1 MRKTHVHYILILL
14 CLPLFIK
21 AQQSVP
27 QEQWDSMVAEDMV
40 ATAAKREAAEE
51 AANAGTRENISQHTG
66 IVPGEHHLWDQA
78 MPALADTMSSYADYP
93 LVLRAV
99 PDTIMKVLLADEDL
113 QYQKKE
119 PEQRRNT
126 SWLDHTLSALLR
138 LVGLSPITIVCF
150 IISGVG
156 LLLYLYLKQNG
167 YLFKRTKRDTDK
179 TVKLTEEELD
189 TETYHQQIEQAISS
203 GKLRVAV
210 RLLYLQTL
218 RVLVDKGIVTYSREK
233 TNAAYLRSLVS
244 TPWYKTFAT
253 LTLDYEYIWYGE
265 MPVNDE
271 QFNVIHR
278 QFRQFMNEL
287 GYTR

>member
-1 MRKTHVHYILILL
+1 MRKMRVHYILVLL
-14 CLPLFIK
+14 CLPLFVK

-27 QEQWDSMVAEDMV
+27 PEQFDSMVAADMV
-40 ATAAKREAAEE
+40 ATATQREAAEE
-51 AANAGTRENISQHTG
+51 AADSSTRENISQH
-66 IVPGEHHLWDQA
+66 EKALADHHLWDEAVPA
-78 MPALADTMSSYADYP
+78 MADTMESYADYP
-93 LVLRAV
+93 LVIRAV
-99 PDTIMKVLLADEDL
+99 PDTIMKALLADNDL

-119 PEQRRNT
+119 PARQKDM
-126 SWLDHTLSALLR
+126 SWMNDIFSAILR
-138 LVGLSPITIVCF
+138 LVGLSPFAIICF
-150 IISGVG
+150 ILSGVG

-167 YLFKRTKRDTDK
+167 YLFKRTKRDADK

-189 TETYHQQIEQAISS
+189 VATYHQQIEQAISS
-203 GKLRVAV
+203 GKFRVAV

-233 TNAAYLRSLVS
+233 TNAAYLHSLVS
-244 TPWYKTFAT
+244 TPWYKAFAT

-265 MPVNDE
+265 MPVNNE